1 MNYTF
6 KVSNSS
12 TEDKPQ
18 YWTLKNVDKH
28 LHVSKHPSTA
38 NDLLPLSLSHTN
50 TPPRHIHTHS
60 FPRTDTGHAGHQP
73 PLPRGWGFPSMHT
86 LPVGAEGALEG
97 HLADGYA
104 AEKAPSQA
112 HAHTCEVWSLHCHPE
127 CCIPR
132 CHPTRQSAAAHAV
145 PLQGGQI
152 FVLCLYLLQAISF
165 FVSKVVL
172 KLNLTE
178 EMRIYF
184 RKRYLGSLIYFNRKL
199 KWLG

>member
-1 MNYTF
+1 MSINTYMFLNTRPQPMTF
-6 KVSNSS
+6 S
-12 TEDKPQ
+12 
-18 YWTLKNVDKH
+18 
-28 LHVSKHPSTA
+28 
-38 NDLLPLSLSHTN
+38 LSLCHTQ
-50 TPPRHIHTHS
+50 TPPPRHIHTHS

-112 HAHTCEVWSLHCHPE
+112 HAHTREVWSLHCHPE

-152 FVLCLYLLQAISF
+152 IVLCLYLLQAISF